1 METYYRCKK
10 CGSEIYWNTR
20 RNFVRCT
27 CGAFAVDGCEDY
39 VRVIGNEADWEI
51 IEKPKKTIS
60 AGGVVMNSQGEVVVV
75 SQQGI
80 SWSLPKGHVEGNE
93 SLLDAA
99 RREIEE
105 ETGISNLQ
113 FIKELGTYERY
124 KIAHYPSDVDDRS
137 ELKTITMFLFT
148 TSQTDLQPKDHANPS
163 AQWAKKES
171 VADLLTHPKDKE
183 FFLSILPQLP

>member
-1 METYYRCKK
+1 MT
-10 CGSEIYWNTR
+10 STS
-20 RNFVRCT
+20 
-27 CGAFAVDGCEDY
+27 
-39 VRVIGNEADWEI
+39 
-51 IEKPKKTIS
+51 KKTIS
-60 AGGVVMNSQGEVVVV
+60 AGGVVMNPHGEVVVV

-105 ETGISNLQ
+105 ETGIIDLQ
-113 FIKELGTYERY
+113 FVKELDTYERF

-148 TSQTDLQPKDHANPS
+148 TTEQNLKPKDRSNP
-163 AQWAKKES
+163 AARWMKKEA

-183 FFLSILPQLP
+183 FFLSIISQLL